1 MLASLDGYC
10 SIVVFDPDELGTPYK
25 EQQHQLQMSAIAE
38 GVQVTPLQTQPNAH
52 QTKQQQP
59 ANTSTDI
66 TATTTVNQ
74 LPVKKK
80 RRVELTKVE

>member
-38 GVQVTPLQTQPNAH
+38 GVQSHGHVQPQPQTQQHEP
-52 QTKQQQP
+52 QQP
-59 ANTSTDI
+59 QQPEA
-66 TATTTVNQ
+66 VNQ